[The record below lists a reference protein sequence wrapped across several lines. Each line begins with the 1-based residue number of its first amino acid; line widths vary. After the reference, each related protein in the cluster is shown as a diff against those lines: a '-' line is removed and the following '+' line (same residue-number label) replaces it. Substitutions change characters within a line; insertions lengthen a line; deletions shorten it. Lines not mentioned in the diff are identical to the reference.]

1 MIFQQTI
8 TQLNNDMNEFL
19 NNVLKQIND
28 DIEFNS
34 QIFERIEESYD
45 LVNKLI
51 WIRKQKLKGI
61 ITRIDG
67 I

>member
-1 MIFQQTI
+1 
-8 TQLNNDMNEFL
+8 MNEFL

-34 QIFERIEESYD
+34 QILERIEESYD

>member
-1 MIFQQTI
+1 
-8 TQLNNDMNEFL
+8 MNEFL

-28 DIEFNS
+28 DIKFNS

-51 WIRKQKLKGI
+51 WIRKQKLKDI

-67 I
+67 IRSSYTLIN